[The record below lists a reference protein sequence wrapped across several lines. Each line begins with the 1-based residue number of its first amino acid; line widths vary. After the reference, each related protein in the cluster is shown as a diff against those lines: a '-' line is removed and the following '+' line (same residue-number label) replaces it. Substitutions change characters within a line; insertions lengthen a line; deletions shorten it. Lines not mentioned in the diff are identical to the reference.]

1 MNLRNIL
8 FFDAMLTPKVITVV
22 YWLLLAACVIA
33 GLGSLLYTGFQYMS
47 FGAFMRALGITL
59 GGAIATRIWCE
70 LMIVLFKLN
79 ENVQRL
85 VVTPAEPRR

>member
-8 FFDAMLTPKVITVV
+8 FFDAMLTPKVITIV
-22 YWLLLAACVIA
+22 YWLLLLACVIA
-33 GLGSLLYTGFQYMS
+33 GLGTLFYTGFQYMT
-47 FGAFMRALGITL
+47 FGTFIKALAITI
-59 GGAIATRIWCE
+59 GGAIAARIWCE

-85 VVTPAEPRR
+85 VVTPGEPRR

>member
-1 MNLRNIL
+1 MNLRNVL
-8 FFDAMLTPKVITVV
+8 YFDAMLTPKVITIV
-22 YWLLLAACVIA
+22 YWLLLVACVIA

-47 FGAFMRALGITL
+47 LGAFVRAVGITL
-59 GGAIATRIWCE
+59 GGAIAARIWCE

-85 VVTPAEPRR
+85 AVAGEARK

>member
-1 MNLRNIL
+1 MNPRNVL
-8 FFDAMLTPKVITVV
+8 YFDAMLTPKVITIV
-22 YWLLLAACVIA
+22 YWLLLLACVIA

-47 FGAFMRALGITL
+47 LGAFVRALCITL
-59 GGAIATRIWCE
+59 GGAIAARIWCE

-85 VVTPAEPRR
+85 TVAGDARK